1 MLRLE
6 IVTPERRV
14 LDTEVD
20 SVTVPTAS
28 GEAGILPHHA
38 SLVSALK
45 PGILTYINKG
55 VATRLAVSGGFIE
68 VNSDKVAILADTAET
83 AEEIDV
89 DAARSGRDEAEKAFA
104 AVAAGSLEETEHA
117 RDHLDAA
124 SVRLQLA
131 TGK

>member
-1 MLRLE
+1 M
-6 IVTPERRV
+6 
-14 LDTEVD
+14 
-20 SVTVPTAS
+20 
-28 GEAGILPHHA
+28 
-38 SLVSALK
+38 VSALK

-68 VNSDKVAILADTAET
+68 VNSDKVAILANTAET

-89 DAARSGRDEAEKAFA
+89 DAARSGRDEAEKAFVA
-104 AVAAGSLEETEHA
+104 IAVGSLEETEHA

-124 SVRLQLA
+124 NVRLQLA